1 MRSSSPTTV
10 GRMKTEVL
18 SETLRERRRSLL
30 WWTLG
35 VVGLVGLTVAFYPS
49 VKGAGGLSDY
59 AKDLPKSLRG
69 LFVGGEIDI
78 TSGPGYLNSQVFAM
92 LAPLILLIFAI
103 GAGGWAVAGEEERGT
118 LDLLLAHPLRRGDF
132 VAQRFAAVSVLVI
145 ALSTVLFVTVAV
157 ASALVDLEIGIGD
170 LIAACGSN
178 ALLALLFGT
187 LALAIGATWA
197 GRARAITVA
206 TAFAIAAWMLDGL
219 GQAVDWLNSF
229 RPLSPFYQA
238 IGTDPLR
245 DGVSWG
251 SWALLAGLTAMLLA
265 AAVRGLERRDLRQ

>member
-1 MRSSSPTTV
+1 MRSFSPTT
-10 GRMKTEVL
+10 GGHMGTEVL
-18 SETLRERRRSLL
+18 AETLRERRRSLL

-35 VVGLVGLTVAFYPS
+35 LVGLVGLTVAFYPS

-103 GAGGWAVAGEEERGT
+103 GAGGWAVAGEEEQGT

-132 VAQRFAAVSVLVI
+132 VVQRFAAVSVLVI
-145 ALSTVLFVTVAV
+145 ALSTVLFLTVAG
-157 ASALVDLEIGIGD
+157 ASALVDLEIGIDD
-170 LIAACGSN
+170 LVAACGSN

-187 LALAIGATWA
+187 LTLAAGAVWS
-197 GRARAITVA
+197 GRSRAIAVGA
-206 TAFAIAAWMLDGL
+206 AFAVAAWMLDGL
-219 GQAVDWLNSF
+219 GQAVEWLDPL

-245 DGVSWG
+245 EGVPWG